1 MSDRN
6 TPPETAMFDAY
17 RTAFAPFI
25 AAQQE
30 GLKAL
35 SRIAQYQYAVAG
47 DYLELSLNHARST
60 LAAKSAPELM
70 AQQNEFGSRF
80 SEQLQKRS
88 QELVKIA
95 TESQAAM
102 TQLFAD
108 SAVKVSGSAK
118 KAA

>member
-1 MSDRN
+1 MVDR
-6 TPPETAMFDAY
+6 TAPETAFFDAY

-35 SRIAQYQYAVAG
+35 SRIAHYQYAVAG
-47 DYLELSLNHARST
+47 DVLELSLAHAKTS
-60 LAAKSAPELM
+60 LAARSAPEFA
-70 AQQNEFGSRF
+70 AQQNEFSTRIG
-80 SEQLQKRS
+80 EQLQKRS
-88 QELVKIA
+88 QELLKIA

-108 SAVKVSGSAK
+108 SAVKATEATR

>member
-1 MSDRN
+1 MVDRIA
-6 TPPETAMFDAY
+6 PETAFFDAY
-17 RTAFAPFI
+17 RTAFAPVI

-35 SRIAQYQYAVAG
+35 SRIAHYQYAVAG
-47 DYLELSLNHARST
+47 DVLELSLAHAKTS
-60 LAAKSAPELM
+60 LSAKSAPEFVS
-70 AQQNEFGSRF
+70 QQTEFSTRLG
-80 SEQLQKRS
+80 EQLQKRS
-88 QELVKIA
+88 QELLKIA

-108 SAVKVSGSAK
+108 GAIKAAEATK